1 MLAALVLLPQIVLNP
16 PKPAAT
22 IAVDVEL
29 VNLLCTVRDYRGA
42 YVNDLA
48 KSDFEVREDGKR
60 QEITHFAREVNSPM
74 TVALLLDVSGSVER
88 VLDAEKAAAK
98 RFFAEVIRPGD
109 QALLAGFAQLI
120 AVWQDLTPS
129 SADLQTAL
137 EKAGPFHATAY
148 QTLETRPRGG
158 TLLYDAIALVAE
170 QKLRKLPGR
179 KTMVVITD
187 GLDNGSI
194 ATVGKALKAAV
205 EADAVVY
212 AIHYEDEAA
221 PAYGSGMITLQRLS
235 EPTGGQAFHVSAK
248 LPLEA
253 VFKTITEEMRNQ
265 YALGY
270 PPPNANKDGRYH
282 SLEVKLSKS
291 GLKVQART
299 GYFAVVR

>member
-1 MLAALVLLPQIVLNP
+1 MLAALLLLPQIVLNP
-16 PKPAAT
+16 PKPPAT

-29 VNLLCTVRDYRGA
+29 VNLLCTVRDRRGA

-48 KSDFEVREDGKR
+48 KSDFEVLEDGKR
-60 QEITHFAREVNSPM
+60 QQITHFAREADSPM

-88 VLDAEKAAAK
+88 VLGAEKAAAN

-129 SADLQTAL
+129 SADLQAAL

-158 TLLYDAIALVAE
+158 TLLYDAIALVAD
-170 QKLRKLPGR
+170 QKLRKAPGR

-194 ATVGKALKAAV
+194 ATLGKALKAAL
-205 EADAVVY
+205 EADAVIY

-221 PAYGSGMITLQRLS
+221 PAFGSGMITLQRLS
-235 EPTGGQAFHVSAK
+235 EPTGGQAFHVSSQ
-248 LPLEA
+248 LPLQA
-253 VFKTITEEMRNQ
+253 VFQTITEEMRNQ

-270 PPPNANKDGRYH
+270 RPPHADKDGRYH
-282 SLEVKLSKS
+282 RLEVKLSKS
-291 GLKVQART
+291 GLNVQART
-299 GYFAVVR
+299 GYFAVAR